1 MILNNHS
8 LAEYKLCR
16 NTILFTWKEKNNIKL
31 IVNNHIINIIQFFEQ
46 FIIID
51 DAIFNIQANEY
62 NCAITIIKSNILEFN
77 NIDNLFNIV
86 YLKINDVTIK
96 NGIYKDIIKNE
107 IITRQICTFH
117 QTDDNIKSVLYDVII
132 DNVNN
137 AKQLILLGG
146 EMYIFAK
153 ILKYDKLICYSD
165 FQSIVDDT
173 KDNLKTSENI
183 FLVDYDDFTFSMET
197 FSMETFSMETFSIED
212 DAYIVANTGKT
223 GLNINICNNIIK
235 NKNKIKKI
243 IIISCNEKSFIKDY
257 NYLMKFYKLINKIII
272 GYVTLNIMELIYD

>member
-197 FSMETFSMETFSIED
+197 FSMETFSIED

>member
-8 LAEYKLCR
+8 LEEYKLCR
-16 NTILFTWKEKNNIKL
+16 NTILFTWKERNNIKS

-107 IITRQICTFH
+107 TITRQICTFH

-132 DNVNN
+132 DNVNDI
-137 AKQLILLGG
+137 KQLILLGG

-153 ILKYDKLICYSD
+153 ILKYNKLVCYSD

-183 FLVDYDDFTFSMET
+183 FLVNYNDFTFSI
-197 FSMETFSMETFSIED
+197 ETFSIED

-243 IIISCNEKSFIKDY
+243 IIISCNDKSFTKDY
-257 NYLMKFYKLINKIII
+257 DYLMKFYRLINKIIVS
-272 GYVTLNIMELIYD
+272 YVSINVMILI